1 MTTRYG
7 MSSLSL
13 SSLPTMTRSRRGASV
28 YGGSG
33 GRNVQ
38 VSYASN
44 GLGAGFDLASALGGG
59 GGDGGS
65 VSVSGNEKLTMQNL
79 NDRLAAYLEKVRSLE
94 AANAQLERQI
104 REWYEKQTPTVRDYS
119 KYQAIIDDLRRK
131 VSFTLPTVFQI

>member
-1 MTTRYG
+1 MSLRYG
-7 MSSLSL
+7 MSALSL
-13 SSLPTMTRSRRGASV
+13 SSLPSMTRSKRGASV

-38 VSYASN
+38 VSYASHRV
-44 GLGAGFDLASALGGG
+44 GSGFDLAAALGGG

-94 AANAQLERQI
+94 AANAQMERQI
-104 REWYEKQTPTVRDYS
+104 REWYEKQTPSVRDYS
-119 KYQAIIDDLRRK
+119 KYLAIIDDLRKK
-131 VSFTLPTVFQI
+131 VRFTLPTV